1 MARQVTISSNLGS
14 VISGFTERE
23 KANLVKAIDLMESIG
38 RIGEPLFLDMN
49 VWKYRVDNLRIIYRM
64 INEEIRVI
72 KIMKGINSTH

>member
-1 MARQVTISSNLGS
+1 MPRQVTISSNLGA
-14 VISGFTERE
+14 VIAGFTERE

-49 VWKYRVDNLRIIYRM
+49 VWKYRVDNLRIIYRI

-72 KIMKGINSTH
+72 KIMKGMKD